1 MFAVNPFNNIV
12 PVAVAQLLGSV
23 LDELLIAG
31 VGLTITVVEADAEGQ
46 LIVGLVYAAVAV
58 TV

>member
-1 MFAVNPFNNIV
+1 MV
-12 PVAVAQLLGSV
+12 PVAVAQFVGSV

-31 VGLTITVVEADAEGQ
+31 VGLTTTVVDADAEGQ
-46 LIVGLVYAAVAV
+46 LIVGLVYEAVAV